1 MNGLTWQSDGVARK
15 LLRKIKIIAKFKMS
29 SGVIWL
35 NVDMMMQSIFTNFN
49 PSVIMAL
56 KGVK

>member
-1 MNGLTWQSDGVARK
+1 
-15 LLRKIKIIAKFKMS
+15 MS